1 MVRLNR
7 LPWKVQAQKRKP
19 QREDFRNVV
28 LLSTTAWHR
37 TAEVTVK
44 MAVTLQADRFDDG
57 ILAASLSVNS
67 TGTRAFC
74 SVRQV

>member
-7 LPWKVQAQKRKP
+7 LRWKVQAQKRKL
-19 QREDFRNVV
+19 QQEFRSVV